1 MFRGI
6 TAVSLDVK
14 GRLAM
19 PARQRDCIL
28 EMDEKAQL
36 VVTIDTQSPCLLL
49 YPLAEWEVIE
59 RKLEALP
66 SFNPVTRR
74 LQRLLMGHASEV
86 EMDTQGRIL
95 IPPLLRDYAKLDKRV
110 MVVGQGQKFELW
122 SDAVWEAE
130 REIWLS
136 EDKTMNQEGGL
147 PPELQHI
154 SL

>member
-19 PARQRDCIL
+19 PARQRDLLL
-28 EMDEKAQL
+28 ESDDNAQL
-36 VVTIDTQSPCLLL
+36 VVTIDTQSACLLL
-49 YPLAEWEVIE
+49 YPIAEWEVIE

-66 SFNPVTRR
+66 SFNPATRR
-74 LQRLLMGHASEV
+74 LQRLLIGHASEV
-86 EMDTQGRIL
+86 EMDNQGRIL
-95 IPPLLRDYAKLDKRV
+95 IPQLLRDYAKLDKRV

-122 SDAVWEAE
+122 SDTVWDAQ
-130 REIWLS
+130 REIWLE
-136 EDKTMNQEGGL
+136 EDKQMNAEGL
-147 PPELQHI
+147 PTELQHI

>member
-6 TAVSLDVK
+6 TAVSLDAK

-19 PARQRDCIL
+19 PARQRDLLL
-28 EMDEKAQL
+28 ENEEIAQL

-49 YPLAEWEVIE
+49 YPIQEWEVIE
-59 RKLEALP
+59 AKLEALP
-66 SFNPVTRR
+66 SFNPATRR
-74 LQRLLMGHASEV
+74 LQRLLMGHASEL
-86 EMDTQGRIL
+86 EMDSQGRIL
-95 IPPLLRDYAKLDKRV
+95 IPQLLRDYTKLDKRV

-122 SDAVWEAE
+122 SDTVWDAE
-130 REIWLS
+130 REVWLA
-136 EDKTMNQEGGL
+136 EDKEMKEQGL

>member
-6 TAVSLDVK
+6 TAVSLDAK

-19 PARQRDCIL
+19 PARQRDLLL
-28 EMDEKAQL
+28 ENEEIAQL

-49 YPLAEWEVIE
+49 YPIQEWEVIE
-59 RKLEALP
+59 AKLEALP
-66 SFNPVTRR
+66 SFNPATRR
-74 LQRLLMGHASEV
+74 LQRLLMGHASEL
-86 EMDTQGRIL
+86 EMDSQGRIL
-95 IPPLLRDYAKLDKRV
+95 IPQLLRDYAKLDKRV

-122 SDAVWEAE
+122 SDTVWDAE
-130 REIWLS
+130 REVWLA
-136 EDKTMNQEGGL
+136 EDKEMKEQGL

>member
-19 PARQRDCIL
+19 PARQRDLLL
-28 EMDEKAQL
+28 ESDDNAQL
-36 VVTIDTQSPCLLL
+36 VVTIDTQSACLLL
-49 YPLAEWEVIE
+49 YPIAEWEIIE

-66 SFNPVTRR
+66 SFNPATRR
-74 LQRLLMGHASEV
+74 LQRLLIGHASEV
-86 EMDTQGRIL
+86 EMDNQGRIL
-95 IPPLLRDYAKLDKRV
+95 IPQLLRDYAKLDKRV

-122 SDAVWEAE
+122 SDTLWDAQ
-130 REIWLS
+130 REIWLE
-136 EDKTMNQEGGL
+136 EDKQMNAEGL
-147 PPELQHI
+147 PTELQHI

>member
-19 PARQRDCIL
+19 PARQRDLLL
-28 EMDEKAQL
+28 ESDDNAQL
-36 VVTIDTQSPCLLL
+36 VITIDTQSACLLL
-49 YPLAEWEVIE
+49 YPVAEWEIIE

-66 SFNPVTRR
+66 SFNPATRR
-74 LQRLLMGHASEV
+74 LQRLLIGHASEV
-86 EMDTQGRIL
+86 EMDSQGRIL
-95 IPPLLRDYAKLDKRV
+95 IPQLLRDYAKLDKRV

-122 SDAVWEAE
+122 SDTLWDTQ
-130 REIWLS
+130 REIWLE
-136 EDKTMNQEGGL
+136 EDKQMNAEGL
-147 PPELQHI
+147 PSELQHI

>member
-6 TAVSLDVK
+6 TAVSLDAK

-19 PARQRDCIL
+19 PARQRDLLL
-28 EMDEKAQL
+28 ENEEIAQL

-49 YPLAEWEVIE
+49 YPIQEWEVIE
-59 RKLEALP
+59 AKLEALP
-66 SFNPVTRR
+66 SFNPATRR

-86 EMDTQGRIL
+86 EMDNQGRIL
-95 IPPLLRDYAKLDKRV
+95 IPQLLRDYAKLDKRV

-122 SDAVWEAE
+122 SDTLWDAE
-130 REIWLS
+130 REVWLA
-136 EDKTMNQEGGL
+136 EDKAMNNEGL

>member
-19 PARQRDCIL
+19 PARQRDLLL

-36 VVTIDTQSPCLLL
+36 VVTIETQAACLLL
-49 YPLAEWEVIE
+49 YPLAEWEIIE

-66 SFNPVTRR
+66 SFNPATRR
-74 LQRLLMGHASEV
+74 LQRLLIGHASEV
-86 EMDTQGRIL
+86 EMDGQGRIL

-122 SDAVWEAE
+122 SDTVWDAE
-130 REIWLS
+130 REVWLA
-136 EDKTMNQEGGL
+136 EDKTMNNDAL

>member
-19 PARQRDCIL
+19 PARQRDLLL
-28 EMDEKAQL
+28 EIDEKAQL

-49 YPLAEWEVIE
+49 YPLAEWEIIE

-66 SFNPVTRR
+66 SFNPATRR

-86 EMDTQGRIL
+86 EMDGQGRIL

-122 SDAVWEAE
+122 SDTLWDAQREVWLAE
-130 REIWLS
+130 
-136 EDKTMNQEGGL
+136 DQAMNSDGL

>member
-19 PARQRDCIL
+19 PARQRDLLL
-28 EMDEKAQL
+28 ETEDKAQL
-36 VVTIDTQSPCLLL
+36 VVTIDTQSACLLL
-49 YPLAEWEVIE
+49 YPVAEWEIIE

-66 SFNPVTRR
+66 SFNPATRR
-74 LQRLLMGHASEV
+74 LQRLLIGHASEV
-86 EMDTQGRIL
+86 EMDNQGRIL
-95 IPPLLRDYAKLDKRV
+95 IPQLLRDYAKLDKRV

-122 SDAVWEAE
+122 SDTVWDAQ
-130 REIWLS
+130 REIWLE
-136 EDKTMNQEGGL
+136 EDKVMNSDGL
-147 PPELQHI
+147 PTELQHI

>member
-19 PARQRDCIL
+19 PARQRDLLL
-28 EMDEKAQL
+28 ESDDNAQL
-36 VVTIDTQSPCLLL
+36 VVTIDTQSACLLL
-49 YPLAEWEVIE
+49 YPIAEWEIIE

-66 SFNPVTRR
+66 SFNPATRR
-74 LQRLLMGHASEV
+74 LQRLLIGHASEV
-86 EMDTQGRIL
+86 EMDNQGRIL
-95 IPPLLRDYAKLDKRV
+95 IPQLLRDYAKLDKRV

-122 SDAVWEAE
+122 SDTVWDAQ
-130 REIWLS
+130 REIWLE
-136 EDKTMNQEGGL
+136 EDKQMNAEGL
-147 PPELQHI
+147 PTELQHI

>member
-19 PARQRDCIL
+19 PARQRDLLL
-28 EMDEKAQL
+28 ESDDNAQL
-36 VVTIDTQSPCLLL
+36 VITIDTQSACLLL
-49 YPLAEWEVIE
+49 YPIAEWEIIE

-66 SFNPVTRR
+66 SFNPATRR
-74 LQRLLMGHASEV
+74 LQRLLIGHASEV
-86 EMDTQGRIL
+86 EMDNQGRIL
-95 IPPLLRDYAKLDKRV
+95 IPQLLRDYAKLDKRV

-122 SDAVWEAE
+122 SDTLWDAQ
-130 REIWLS
+130 REIWLE
-136 EDKTMNQEGGL
+136 EDKQMNAEGL
-147 PPELQHI
+147 PTELQHI

>member
-1 MFRGI
+1 VFRGI

-19 PARQRDCIL
+19 PARQRDLLL
-28 EMDEKAQL
+28 ETDDNAQL

-49 YPLAEWEVIE
+49 YPVAEWEIIE

-66 SFNPVTRR
+66 SFNPATRR
-74 LQRLLMGHASEV
+74 LQRLLIGHASEV
-86 EMDTQGRIL
+86 EMDNQGRIL
-95 IPPLLRDYAKLDKRV
+95 IPQLLRDYAKLDKRV

-122 SDAVWEAE
+122 SDTVWDAQ
-130 REIWLS
+130 REIWLE
-136 EDKTMNQEGGL
+136 EDKVMNAEGL
-147 PPELQHI
+147 PTELQHI

>member
-19 PARQRDCIL
+19 PARQRDLLL
-28 EMDEKAQL
+28 ETDDKAQL
-36 VVTIDTQSPCLLL
+36 VVTIDTQSACLLL
-49 YPLAEWEVIE
+49 YPLAEWEIIE

-66 SFNPVTRR
+66 SFNPATRR
-74 LQRLLMGHASEV
+74 LQRLLIGHASEV
-86 EMDTQGRIL
+86 EMDNQGRIL
-95 IPPLLRDYAKLDKRV
+95 IPQLLRDYAKLDKRV

-122 SDAVWEAE
+122 SDILWDAQ
-130 REIWLS
+130 REIWLE
-136 EDKTMNQEGGL
+136 EDKVMNAEGL
-147 PPELQHI
+147 PTELQHI

>member
-1 MFRGI
+1 M
-6 TAVSLDVK
+6 K

-19 PARQRDCIL
+19 PARQRDLLL
-28 EMDEKAQL
+28 ESDENAQL

-49 YPLAEWEVIE
+49 YPVDEWEIIE

-66 SFNPVTRR
+66 SFNPATRR
-74 LQRLLMGHASEV
+74 LQRLLIGHASEV
-86 EMDTQGRIL
+86 EMDNQGRIL
-95 IPPLLRDYAKLDKRV
+95 IPQLLRDYAKLDKRV

-122 SDAVWEAE
+122 SDTLWDAQ
-130 REIWLS
+130 REIWLE
-136 EDKTMNQEGGL
+136 EDKAMNSEGL

>member
-19 PARQRDCIL
+19 PARQRDLLL
-28 EMDEKAQL
+28 ESDDNAQL
-36 VVTIDTQSPCLLL
+36 VVTIDTQSACLLL
-49 YPLAEWEVIE
+49 YPIAEWEIIE

-66 SFNPVTRR
+66 SFNPATRR
-74 LQRLLMGHASEV
+74 LQRLLIGHASEV
-86 EMDTQGRIL
+86 EMDNQGRIL
-95 IPPLLRDYAKLDKRV
+95 IPQLLRDYAKLDKRV

-122 SDAVWEAE
+122 SDTVWDAQ
-130 REIWLS
+130 REIWLE
-136 EDKTMNQEGGL
+136 EDKVMNAEGL
-147 PPELQHI
+147 PTELQHI